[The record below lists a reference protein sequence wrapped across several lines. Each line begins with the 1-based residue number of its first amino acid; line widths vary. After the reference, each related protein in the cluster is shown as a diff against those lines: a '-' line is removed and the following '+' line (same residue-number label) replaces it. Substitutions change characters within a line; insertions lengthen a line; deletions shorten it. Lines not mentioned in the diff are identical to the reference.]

1 VHSWLEWLKLNPAYI
16 DQGGVKLHS
25 FVELCLIHAT
35 AAHGTF
41 AMTATSG
48 NSIIGTTTGWHEIRE
63 DMLFHN
69 LKLPI

>member
-1 VHSWLEWLKLNPAYI
+1 VALSYRVSLNYA
-16 DQGGVKLHS
+16 
-25 FVELCLIHAT
+25 LIHAT
-35 AAHGTF
+35 AALGIF

-48 NSIIGTTTGWHEIRE
+48 NSIIGTTTGWHGIRE